1 MKDVCP
7 KDEPRSHLKFEH
19 LMLYLILYSKEHLSE
34 KKLLSQLLLTLAGEK
49 LQKSKTL
56 GF

>member
-34 KKLLSQLLLTLAGEK
+34 KKLLSPLLTLAGEK

>member
-19 LMLYLILYSKEHLSE
+19 LMLYLILYSKEHVSE
-34 KKLLSQLLLTLAGEK
+34 KNLLNQLLTLVGEK
-49 LQKSKTL
+49 LKKSKTL
-56 GF
+56 CF